1 MKNIAVLSAV
11 LIVVIALMIGFAASS
26 RSDIA
31 QGDLSCALSVIANQS
46 KMAKY
51 GIKGNAILFSA
62 DDFERSLNVSEIE
75 SITLTEVPAITEG
88 SLCLGDK
95 LVSAGQIISRS
106 NIDLL
111 NYRGAGKDFES
122 SFRFKVDGYEYEMT
136 CELYLLDRANS
147 APTVDME
154 DDASLA
160 VSTHVGIAIGG
171 RIRAYDAEGD
181 DMRFEIVSYPK
192 NGTIDLNAET
202 GEYTYTP
209 LGSYFG
215 EDSFSYVA
223 IDTYGNY
230 SSAKQ
235 VVLDVQRLSVD
246 VVYSDMEGH
255 PAHHAALALTEKS
268 VMSGATIGE
277 STYFM
282 PDVSV
287 SRIDFLVMTMNAA
300 GIDDVKSVKDTGFDD
315 DDEIPEEMKGYVR
328 RARELG
334 IIGGSIDADGRLCF
348 EPNRAITRAEAA
360 LIVNNI
366 VRGQVPIVK
375 PTFADKSEIPTW
387 ASDAIYSL
395 NHLGILSAENGNIS
409 PSSEITRAQTAQ
421 MLYSLMCVLEKK

>member
-26 RSDIA
+26 QSNIA
-31 QGDLSCALSVIANQS
+31 DGELTCALSVIANQS
-46 KMAKY
+46 NMAKY

-62 DDFERSLNVSEIE
+62 DDFEKSLNVSQIE
-75 SITLTEVPAITEG
+75 SITVTEVPALTEG
-88 SLCLGDK
+88 SLCLGDTI
-95 LVSAGQIISRS
+95 VSVGQIISRS

-111 NYRGAGKDFES
+111 SYRSASGNFDS

-136 CELYLLDRANS
+136 CELYMLDRANS
-147 APTVDME
+147 APTVNME
-154 DDASLA
+154 DEASLS
-160 VSTHVGIAIGG
+160 VSTHVGIAIDG

-192 NGTIDLNAET
+192 NGTLDLNSET

-230 SSAKQ
+230 SSAKR
-235 VVLDVQRLSVD
+235 VVLEVQRLSAD
-246 VVYSDMEGH
+246 IVYSDMEGN
-255 PAHHAALALTEKS
+255 PAHHAALTLAEKS
-268 VMSGATIGE
+268 VMSGATIGD

-300 GIDDVKSVKDTGFDD
+300 GIDGIKSVKDTGFDD
-315 DDEIPEEMKGYVR
+315 DSEIPEGMKGYVC

-334 IIGGSIDADGRLCF
+334 FITGSVDKEGRLCF

-366 VRGQVPIVK
+366 VCGKAPIVK
-375 PTFADKSEIPTW
+375 PTFADKSDIPAW
-387 ASDAIYSL
+387 ATEAIYSL

-409 PSSEITRAQTAQ
+409 ASSEITRAQTAQ
-421 MLYSLMCVLEKK
+421 MLYALMGVLERR